1 MPQMGHAWMLG
12 DPYGFACLCTSRRFP
27 PDSARPAQ
35 FRLYLFEFHSRTLRG
50 EEHSRS
56 PCTIPVSFCTL
67 LCRSAPFRHLSATFP
82 PPFRHP
88 SAILHPSA
96 ARVSVSHI
104 CPHLQ
109 HVLQNRI
116 IGGHNVLFWA
126 LGAGLLQHLY
136 VPVTRKQSCAPS
148 LVSSHPVWL
157 LAQPSSSWT
166 LLRWTLLENSCNPS
180 LAP

>member
-1 MPQMGHAWMLG
+1 MALRAFAHPVVFPLILLAPLNLG
-12 DPYGFACLCTSRRFP
+12 CICSSFTPGLFGGKSTPVLRAPFP
-27 PDSARPAQ
+27 
-35 FRLYLFEFHSRTLRG
+35 
-50 EEHSRS
+50 
-56 PCTIPVSFCTL
+56 
-67 LCRSAPFRHLSATFP
+67 CRSAHSCVDLHLSATFP